1 MIELAQIGL
10 ICIYS
15 LTIVFHLL
23 VLLKVIPYK
32 IVWGSRLKTDSDMYK
47 LETVSVILNIF
58 FLIVILSISNY
69 IPFTF
74 NESVLTVLLWI
85 MAALFLFNTVVNMLS
100 KNRLEKLI
108 FTPVTIILTILT
120 VILIIF
126 S

>member
-1 MIELAQIGL
+1 MKELAQIGL
-10 ICIYS
+10 ISIYS

-23 VLLKVIPYK
+23 VLMKVIPYK

-47 LETVSVILNIF
+47 LETVSVILNVF

-69 IPFTF
+69 VPFTI
-74 NESVLTVLLWI
+74 NESVLAVLLWI
-85 MAALFLFNTVVNMLS
+85 MSALFLFNTVVNMLS

-108 FTPVTIILTILT
+108 FTPVTIVLTVLTIVL
-120 VILIIF
+120 IF

>member
-1 MIELAQIGL
+1 MKELAQIGL
-10 ICIYS
+10 ISIYS

-23 VLLKVIPYK
+23 VLMKVISYK

-47 LETVSVILNIF
+47 LETVSVILNVF

-69 IPFTF
+69 IPFTI
-74 NESVLTVLLWI
+74 NESVLTILLWI

-120 VILIIF
+120 VILITY

>member
-1 MIELAQIGL
+1 MKELAQIGL
-10 ICIYS
+10 ISIYS

-23 VLLKVIPYK
+23 VLMKVIPYK

-47 LETVSVILNIF
+47 LETVSVILNVF
-58 FLIVILSISNY
+58 FLIVILSISNF
-69 IPFTF
+69 IQFTI
-74 NESVLTVLLWI
+74 NESVLTVLLWV

-100 KNRLEKLI
+100 KNKLEKLI

-120 VILIIF
+120 VVLIV

>member
-1 MIELAQIGL
+1 MKELAQIGL
-10 ICIYS
+10 ISIYS

-23 VLLKVIPYK
+23 VLMKVIPYK

-47 LETVSVILNIF
+47 LETVSVILNVF

-100 KNRLEKLI
+100 KNKLEKLI

-120 VILIIF
+120 VILITF
-126 S
+126 Y

>member
-1 MIELAQIGL
+1 MKEFAQIGL
-10 ICIYS
+10 ISIYS

-23 VLLKVIPYK
+23 VLMKVIPYK

-47 LETVSVILNIF
+47 LETVSVILNVF
-58 FLIVILSISNY
+58 FLIVILSISNF
-69 IPFTF
+69 IPFTI

-120 VILIIF
+120 VVLIV

>member
-1 MIELAQIGL
+1 MKEFAQIGL
-10 ICIYS
+10 ISIYS

-23 VLLKVIPYK
+23 VLMKVIPYK

-58 FLIVILSISNY
+58 FLIVILSISNF
-69 IPFTF
+69 IPFTI

-85 MAALFLFNTVVNMLS
+85 IAALFLFNTVVNMLS

-120 VILIIF
+120 LVLIF

>member
-1 MIELAQIGL
+1 MKELAQIGL
-10 ICIYS
+10 ISIYS

-23 VLLKVIPYK
+23 VLMKVIPYK

-47 LETVSVILNIF
+47 LETVSVILNVF

-69 IPFTF
+69 IPFTI
-74 NESVLTVLLWI
+74 NDSVLTVLLWI

-120 VILIIF
+120 VVLIV

>member
-1 MIELAQIGL
+1 MKELAQIGL
-10 ICIYS
+10 ISIYS
-15 LTIVFHLL
+15 LTIIFHLL
-23 VLLKVIPYK
+23 VLMKVIPYK

-47 LETVSVILNIF
+47 LETVSVILNVF

-69 IPFTF
+69 IPFTI
-74 NESVLTVLLWI
+74 NDSVLTVLLWI

-100 KNRLEKLI
+100 KNKLEKLI

-120 VILIIF
+120 LVLIF

>member
-1 MIELAQIGL
+1 MKELAQIGL
-10 ICIYS
+10 ISIYS

-23 VLLKVIPYK
+23 VLMKVIPYK

-47 LETVSVILNIF
+47 LETVSVILNVF

-69 IPFTF
+69 IPFTI
-74 NESVLTVLLWI
+74 NESVLTVLLWV

-120 VILIIF
+120 VVLIV